1 MVAKDRY
8 NREVE
13 FHLIPKR
20 KDQEEVLLILT

>member
-13 FHLIPKR
+13 FQLSPKR
-20 KDQEEVLLILT
+20 KDQEEVLLVLT